1 VNILVCPT
9 AFKGTFSPSEAA
21 AMIARGVRRKWP
33 AATVE
38 TLPLADGGDGTLEV
52 LLTALKGRMVTTRVR
67 GPLNEPVSARW
78 ALVGGGHT
86 AVIEMARASGL
97 ALLKGRNRILQAT
110 SYGTGQLIKAALA
123 RGCRQILIGV
133 GGTACAE
140 GGAGALEALG
150 LKFFDGMGRSLSS
163 RPVELARVARID
175 ESALDARLKKIKLRV
190 LCDVTNPLLGRRGS
204 ARTFGPQK
212 GATPAQVK
220 FLENMLIRWSRF
232 APRDT
237 KNKPGA
243 GAAGALAFGL
253 SGFAGASL
261 EPGTRF
267 VMNAVGWNQRARK
280 ADLLITGEGRLDKTS
295 FQGKVLAGVLARRG
309 RAQVMVVCGENALTK
324 SEWRR
329 HGVSDVFL
337 IKEFL

>member
-110 SYGTGQLIKAALA
+110 SYGTGQLIKVALA

-175 ESALDARLKKIKLRV
+175 ESALDARLKKSNCAFFATSRIHCWDAV
-190 LCDVTNPLLGRRGS
+190 VRRAHS
-204 ARTFGPQK
+204 AR
-212 GATPAQVK
+212 
-220 FLENMLIRWSRF
+220 R
-232 APRDT
+232 
-237 KNKPGA
+237 
-243 GAAGALAFGL
+243 
-253 SGFAGASL
+253 
-261 EPGTRF
+261 
-267 VMNAVGWNQRARK
+267 RAR
-280 ADLLITGEGRLDKTS
+280 
-295 FQGKVLAGVLARRG
+295 RRP
-309 RAQVMVVCGENALTK
+309 R
-324 SEWRR
+324 
-329 HGVSDVFL
+329 
-337 IKEFL
+337 